1 MKSVAHKSGHKGVAD
16 CQAIDLAFL
25 SGEVATA
32 RAGGNVHA
40 PKRGD
45 IKILRSTADARQTTD
60 RDTARERE
68 RTRASE
74 SESKGIPHAIVK

>member
-25 SGEVATA
+25 SGEVARATA
-32 RAGGNVHA
+32 RAGENVHA

-60 RDTARERE
+60 KDTARERE
-68 RTRASE
+68 NE
-74 SESKGIPHAIVK
+74 SERE

>member
-25 SGEVATA
+25 SGEVAS
-32 RAGGNVHA
+32 AGRNVHA

-60 RDTARERE
+60 KDTARERE
-68 RTRASE
+68 RTRESE